1 MRRVYPIMDLRMPTL
16 PIAKLV
22 FWVCCALVLSG
33 AIPDSSAA
41 DLLNTQS
48 RKAHVLRVAG
58 AQLPVRNDVQKNL
71 EAITRAIEFAAREK
85 ADVFVT
91 PEGSLSGYSQF
102 QRSRHGAGDGDGCP
116 ACAPGEGG
124 RRAAA

>member
-1 MRRVYPIMDLRMPTL
+1 MTDYRRVRRVNPIMDLRMPTL
-16 PIAKLV
+16 PVAKLV

-71 EAITRAIEFAAREK
+71 EAITLNSAVDLTAKNAKITK
-85 ADVFVT
+85 T
-91 PEGSLSGYSQF
+91 YSY
-102 QRSRHGAGDGDGCP
+102 AWI
-116 ACAPGEGG
+116 A
-124 RRAAA
+124 